1 MGFAKFPLAGESF
14 TLSDRSFHV
23 GTWRVDLSSRSVTDG
38 NAVKRV
44 SPRAARLLE
53 VLAASEGQAVARE
66 ALLDVV
72 WPDVIVGD
80 DSLTQAVTELRR
92 AFDDRRGSSR
102 MIETIPKYGYRLT
115 APILLETAA
124 NDAAPLSEA
133 SDCFDLEAYGLC
145 LDARRAIARSGRG
158 GFMEPEALAKAAVET
173 APNFALG
180 HAEYTITLC
189 YRWLY
194 QRGED
199 DGLIKALEHAETA
212 LRLRPDLGICYAA
225 MAFAQG
231 AYGNADRARAA
242 LAQGLARDPGD
253 SEIHYLGA
261 RTLLAMRDYRGAVS
275 FAERAAELN
284 PDDLRPLYLAARA
297 AMVFDPV
304 RGQRSAYACLAR
316 VQARIIADPTEA
328 RARNTLGPLHALL
341 GDRENCWRALNAQD
355 GYRSPLQ
362 FYDVVALAQVG
373 EFEAASQAFER
384 VVDLGWRHKEWL
396 VAEPTLALLKD
407 NKTFRRAARA
417 VGVA

>member
-1 MGFAKFPLAGESF
+1 MGRAKFFPAPESF
-14 TLSDRSFHV
+14 TFSDRSFHV
-23 GTWRVDLSSRSVTDG
+23 GVWRVDLSSRSITDG
-38 NAVKRV
+38 VAVKRV

-53 VLAASEGQAVARE
+53 VLAASEGQAVARNL
-66 ALLDVV
+66 LLDLV
-72 WPDVIVGD
+72 WPEVIVGD
-80 DSLTQAVTELRR
+80 DSLTQAITELRR
-92 AFDDRRGSSR
+92 AFDDRRGSGR

-115 APILLETAA
+115 AEISLGEAA
-124 NDAAPLSEA
+124 NDASLLGEA
-133 SDCFDLEAYGLC
+133 SDCFDLEAYSLC
-145 LDARRAIARSGRG
+145 LDARRAVARSGRG
-158 GFMEPEALAKAAVET
+158 GFIEPEELARAAVEA
-173 APNFALG
+173 APRFALG
-180 HAEYTITLC
+180 HAEYSIALC

-194 QRGED
+194 QRGD
-199 DGLIKALEHAETA
+199 DEGLIKALTHAETA

-261 RTLLAMRDYRGAVS
+261 RTLLAMQDYRGAVS

-304 RGQRSAYACLAR
+304 RSQRSAYACLAR
-316 VQARIIADPTEA
+316 VQARIEADPTEA

-341 GDRENCWRALNAQD
+341 GDSERCWNALQAQE

-373 EFEAASQAFER
+373 EFDAASEAFER

-407 NKTFRRAARA
+407 NRTFRKASRA